1 MCGILGGFFNKD
13 ADLVKFRESLYVLS
27 HRGPDSDGIFK
38 NNIGQDFLLFLGH
51 RRLSIFDLSE
61 NGNQPFY
68 SQNGRYAIIYNGEI
82 YNFLEL
88 RSILVSKGISFKTN
102 SDTEVLIEGW
112 NFWGIEVL
120 KKIKGMFS
128 FAIFDKIE
136 NKLSLFRDAFG
147 IKPLY
152 FFHNENASEF
162 IFSSEI
168 PPILSLIKHDISQN
182 YQVVYDYLI
191 HGISDF
197 GDKTFYDGIFRILP
211 GCGLNIYLD
220 ANKNKIK
227 LSHFKWWTPEIKENS
242 KIEYQEAKNIVREK
256 FLENIEYHLRSD
268 VPVGFILSGG
278 IDSSSVLYAAK
289 HLYPDLKPTSFS
301 YIDSSSKLSEEKW
314 IDYVSK
320 DLKSNSLKVHFHNDD
335 FINNFNEVIASQGEP
350 FGGTSIF
357 AQYLVFEAVKKNN
370 IVVTLD
376 GQGADE
382 ILAGY
387 TGYPK
392 SVFRSFI
399 EKRDYISG
407 LRFLYHWKNW
417 PGRSNKDVVEIISS
431 VILNEKVKKI
441 FFNFFKTNL
450 TPDWINSNF
459 FKENGVSFDLIDP
472 KLEKENSKRRLSEK
486 LKSEINGQGLQCL
499 LRYSDRNS
507 MTHSIENRVPFL
519 TIDLVEF
526 LLSLPENFLV
536 SNHGQTK
543 RIFRDALKDIV
554 SPKILDRKD
563 KIGFETSEDL
573 ILKMLKPQ
581 FQVLIEQNSGSDIFE
596 SFNLKN
602 FLNKNFISNSNN
614 SLMWRILNY
623 MEWSK
628 KS

>member
-1 MCGILGGFFNKD
+1 MCGILGGVFNKNID
-13 ADLVKFRESLYVLS
+13 SYKFRESLNILS
-27 HRGPDSDGIFK
+27 HRGPDSEGMYRIDID
-38 NNIGQDFLLFLGH
+38 QDHSLVLGH

-88 RSILVSKGISFKTN
+88 RNILVSKGISFKTN

-136 NKLSLFRDAFG
+136 KKLFLFRDAFG

-152 FFHNENASEF
+152 FLINDKASEF

-168 PPILSLIKHDISQN
+168 PPILSLTKHEIGQN

-211 GCGLNIYLD
+211 GCGLNIYVDLD
-220 ANKNKIK
+220 KNKIK
-227 LSHFKWWTPEIKENS
+227 LSHLKWWTPEIKENS
-242 KIEYQEAKNIVREK
+242 KIEYQEAKIIVREK
-256 FLENIEYHLRSD
+256 FLENIDYHLRSD

-289 HLYPDLKPTSFS
+289 HLNPDLKLTSFS
-301 YIDSSSKLSEEKW
+301 YIDSSTKISEEKW
-314 IDYVSK
+314 INYVSK
-320 DLKSNSLKVHFHNDD
+320 DLNSNPVKVHFQKDY
-335 FINNFNEVIASQGEP
+335 FINNFNKVISSQGEP

-357 AQYLVFEAVKKNN
+357 AQYLVFEAVKKND

-417 PGRSNKDVVEIISS
+417 PGRSNRDVLEIISS
-431 VILNEKVKKI
+431 VILNEKAKKI
-441 FFNFFKTNL
+441 FFNYFKTNL
-450 TPDWINSNF
+450 TPDWIDSNF

-472 KLEKENSKRRLSEK
+472 KLEKEYSKRRLSEK
-486 LKSEINGQGLQCL
+486 LKNEINGQGLQCL

-543 RIFRDALKDIV
+543 RIFRDSLRGIV
-554 SPKILDRKD
+554 SNKILDRRD
-563 KIGFETSEDL
+563 KIGFQTSENSIIKSLIPNLYDL
-573 ILKMLKPQ
+573 NEFNFP
-581 FQVLIEQNSGSDIFE
+581 NNIF
-596 SFNLKN
+596 NK
-602 FLNKNFISNSNN
+602 KNFIKLLESSVRLNTDF
-614 SLMWRILNY
+614 SLLWRLVNY
-623 MEWSK
+623 LEWSK
-628 KS
+628 KF